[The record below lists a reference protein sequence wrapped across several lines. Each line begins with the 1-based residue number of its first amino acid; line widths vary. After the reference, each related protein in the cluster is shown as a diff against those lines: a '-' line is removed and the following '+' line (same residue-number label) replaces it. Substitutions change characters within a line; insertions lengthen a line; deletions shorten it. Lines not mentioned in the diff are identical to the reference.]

1 MDKILN
7 NEIQK
12 QKKILEELVKN
23 KEIDAA
29 RFVIGQINDLK
40 LEKIIV
46 EKYNHIESNI
56 LELINSYDFKNIS
69 KRKFLI
75 DFNNFISFSKKYS
88 DIQDLTKKL
97 ETILDEVKEE
107 DKELEANISTY
118 IISCTNTK
126 IFLDFLR
133 KKDK

>member
-12 QKKILEELVKN
+12 TEKILEELVKN

-56 LELINSYDFKNIS
+56 LELINK
-69 KRKFLI
+69 
-75 DFNNFISFSKKYS
+75 
-88 DIQDLTKKL
+88 
-97 ETILDEVKEE
+97 
-107 DKELEANISTY
+107 
-118 IISCTNTK
+118 
-126 IFLDFLR
+126 
-133 KKDK
+133 